1 MALYGGG
8 ETGISQYAGPA
19 SVLVADPVWERGS
32 KDAKK
37 KPLGGA
43 AALLAL
49 RLPLGILLQ
58 SSSLLAQAYSNPL
71 GRSALGP
78 PPKGWWRTSTGQKE
92 KDHSQFFQCMSP
104 YFKGTCRRQDTIGDT
119 RKLSIDL
126 NIPREATI
134 QESSRVTIGDT
145 PRN

>member
-1 MALYGGG
+1 M
-8 ETGISQYAGPA
+8 
-19 SVLVADPVWERGS
+19 ADPVWEGES
-32 KDAKK
+32 KDAEKK
-37 KPLGGA
+37 L
-43 AALLAL
+43 
-49 RLPLGILLQ
+49 LGILPQ

-71 GRSALGP
+71 GR
-78 PPKGWWRTSTGQKE
+78 WWRTSTGQKE

-145 PRN
+145 SRN